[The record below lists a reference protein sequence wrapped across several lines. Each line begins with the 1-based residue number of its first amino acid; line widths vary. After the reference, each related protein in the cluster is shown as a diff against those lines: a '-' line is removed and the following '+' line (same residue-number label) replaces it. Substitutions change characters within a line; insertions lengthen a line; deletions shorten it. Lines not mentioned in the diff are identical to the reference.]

1 MTKEENKRNNLSHPL
16 PNTKKLR
23 SVFIIDIEIKDPNK
37 IERIFH
43 KLYIKLED
51 LFFNLIMKL
60 PEKLIPK
67 SLMEWMNKY
76 LTRRVQQLKQE
87 TIKQTWRKM

>member
-1 MTKEENKRNNLSHPL
+1 M
-16 PNTKKLR
+16 
-23 SVFIIDIEIKDPNK
+23 FIIDIEIKDLNK

-67 SLMEWMNKY
+67 SLMKWMDKY

-87 TIKQTWRKM
+87 TIKQTWRKMQLEKAVDEISNWQQNNK

>member
-1 MTKEENKRNNLSHPL
+1 M
-16 PNTKKLR
+16 
-23 SVFIIDIEIKDPNK
+23 FIIDIEIKDQNK

-51 LFFNLIMKL
+51 LFFKIIMKL

-67 SLMEWMNKY
+67 SLMKWMDKY

-87 TIKQTWRKM
+87 TIKQTWRKMQLEKAVDEISNWQQNNK